1 MIPSR
6 RLPPSSSAPGTRPD
20 VLRYQQAAA
29 AGPGPSVGRKGG
41 TGPLDTSSTA
51 TMDVFLIPTSTSEQY
66 ELYYEAADEDPTEE
80 AEGRGLFQRWRRRF
94 SEALREAEE
103 WRHKRHE
110 DEPPATGLLGRGR
123 RRIMSF
129 IVERIAEQR
138 LLWHLRRASEVCAQV
153 PADLFEA
160 DAERIIRAALKR
172 DGDHHFRWMWIDLA
186 LLVLVAPLTIIPGP
200 NLPGFYFTF
209 QVVGHYLSMRG
220 ARRGLSEV
228 RWSIRQN
235 AALSELRALLVLSTP
250 QRSHRIHELAA
261 RLRLQHLATFF
272 EQVAAPTT

>member
-1 MIPSR
+1 
-6 RLPPSSSAPGTRPD
+6 
-20 VLRYQQAAA
+20 
-29 AGPGPSVGRKGG
+29 
-41 TGPLDTSSTA
+41 
-51 TMDVFLIPTSTSEQY
+51 MDVFLIPTSTSEHY
-66 ELYYEAADEDPTEE
+66 ELYYEAVEGDPTDDTET
-80 AEGRGLFQRWRRRF
+80 RGIFHRWRQRF

-110 DEPPATGLLGRGR
+110 GEPPATGLLARGR

-138 LLWHLRRASEVCAQV
+138 LLWHLRRAEEVCAQI
-153 PADLFEA
+153 PADLSEEEA
-160 DAERIIRAALKR
+160 GRIIRAALKR
-172 DGDHHFRWMWIDLA
+172 DGDHHFRWMWIDFA

-200 NLPGFYFTF
+200 NLPGLYFTF

-220 ARRGLSEV
+220 ARRGLAEV
-228 RWSIRQN
+228 RWTIRPN
-235 AALSELRALLVLSTP
+235 AALSELRALLTLSTP

-272 EQVAAPTT
+272 EQVAAPTA